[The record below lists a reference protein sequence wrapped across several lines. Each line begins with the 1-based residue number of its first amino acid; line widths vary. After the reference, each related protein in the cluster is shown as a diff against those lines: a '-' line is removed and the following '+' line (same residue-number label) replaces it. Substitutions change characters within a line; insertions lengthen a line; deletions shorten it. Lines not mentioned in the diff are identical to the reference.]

1 MGEAIA
7 RQHPAVVLRSQFN
20 QLRALLAV
28 ALIAV
33 AGLTAAVA
41 ILAPSDNDELAAG
54 ARGPLPAGLPK
65 SRFDESARG
74 PLPAGLPKSRF
85 DESARGPLP
94 AGLPKGRFDES
105 ARGPLPAGLP
115 KTSHEGQTADVTPV
129 NPRTPDVPPGQPRI
143 IQRQGSPALVNQSRE
158 ATGDYAHG
166 PLPPAAP
173 TKDYSKNGATGDYST
188 RPDTQGGSRPDGGP
202 EEGAHLR

>member
-54 ARGPLPAGLPK
+54 
-65 SRFDESARG
+65 ARG